1 MNWKFWARERMQEN
15 RAEITT
21 DYLLGQIVR
30 HAANST
36 AKAGAE
42 AALEAASGLWA
53 RSLAAAKV
61 TPRTPATNALTPRT
75 LGLIGRFL
83 VRRGELALQIRVS
96 RLGRVELLPAA
107 SWYIDGGVSE
117 DDWRYRLDLFG
128 ASRTETVLLP
138 AASVLHPRY
147 SVDPAQPW
155 QGLGPLDW
163 ADRTGGLL
171 ASTERLLAGEA
182 SKPSGYLLG
191 VDESTSRLAKTIED
205 FTRAMTTA
213 LQQADG
219 GAMALP
225 SPGDQG
231 SMNVRNLIGRVG
243 MDTPPEVRE
252 VWTAAGAMALAA
264 CGVPA
269 ALFDPTQGTSVRESY
284 RLFLATTL
292 QPVADALAEHAADRL
307 DAPGLRLDLSGLLGI
322 DTRARVFGGLTGAGM
337 ESSQAAA
344 LAGLAA

>member
-1 MNWKFWARERMQEN
+1 MTWKFWAKGES
-15 RAEITT
+15 RAEITS
-21 DYLLGQIVR
+21 DYLISQIVR
-30 HAANST
+30 QAANAT

-61 TPRTPATNALTPRT
+61 SPQVPASSALTPRT
-75 LGLIGRFL
+75 LGLIGRNL
-83 VRRGELALQIRVS
+83 IRRGELVLQIRVS
-96 RLGRVELLPAA
+96 RLGRIELLPAA

-117 DDWRYRLDLFG
+117 ETWRYRLDLFG
-128 ASRTETVLLP
+128 ASQTETVTLP

-147 SVDPAQPW
+147 SIDPAKPW
-155 QGLGPLDW
+155 QGMGPLDW

-182 SKPSGYLLG
+182 SKPSAYLLG

-205 FTRAMTTA
+205 FTGAMTTA
-213 LQQADG
+213 LRQADG
-219 GAMALP
+219 GALALA

-231 SMNVRNLIGRVG
+231 SMNVKNLIGRVG

-252 VWTAAGAMALAA
+252 VWSAAGAMALAA

-292 QPVADALAEHAADRL
+292 SPVADALAEHAADRL
-307 DAPGLRLDLSGLLGI
+307 DVPGLRLDLSGLLGI
-322 DTRARVFGGLTGAGM
+322 DTRARVFAGLTGAGM
-337 ESSQAAA
+337 ETEKAAA
-344 LAGLAA
+344 LAGLAE